1 MADVTVEFGAQDV
14 GLQKTLSK
22 IQSEVDGLR
31 SSVKSGDLSMEELE
45 KTMRR
50 VGQVESMEKRIRAI
64 GKESH
69 TSAAKVDALD
79 NELTQVGST
88 DKVASITGSF
98 KNFAAGIAGA
108 YAAMMTLKT

>member
-69 TSAAKVDALD
+69 TSAARSMR
-79 NELTQVGST
+79 ST
-88 DKVASITGSF
+88 TNSRRSAPQIR
-98 KNFAAGIAGA
+98 
-108 YAAMMTLKT
+108 